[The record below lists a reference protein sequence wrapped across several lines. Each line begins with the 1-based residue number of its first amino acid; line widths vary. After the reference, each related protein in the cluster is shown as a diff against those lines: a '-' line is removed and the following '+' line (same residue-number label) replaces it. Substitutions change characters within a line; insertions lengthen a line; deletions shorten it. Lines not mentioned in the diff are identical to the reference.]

1 MEADSGR
8 AGDLDDPSSGTRSRG
23 NAFPQTEPDAGQQT
37 SSTSKARPSEMI
49 KRQPAISSAA
59 QVTIGSDFM
68 DPVEALKR
76 IAFLLERSQA
86 PTYRVAA
93 FRRAAETVSALEPGE
108 VERMAGDKR
117 LRTLKGIGAATE
129 AVILEALAGKV
140 PEYLEKL
147 EAEPP
152 PFAAAGDALRRT
164 LRGDCHTHSL
174 WSDGGSPI
182 IEMAYA
188 ARSLGHEYIVATD
201 HSPNLTIANGLS
213 TERLMQQLE
222 EIEGVNGQLAADA
235 EAGAP
240 PFRVLSG
247 IEVDINEDGTLDQ
260 TQDVLAALDIVV
272 ASVHSKLR
280 SPGDVMTKRMLTAIE
295 DPNMDILG
303 HCTGRIVV
311 GRGRPQSE
319 FDHAAVFTACRDNDV
334 AVEIN
339 SRPER
344 KDPPRNLL
352 KLAVDIG
359 CRFSIDTD
367 AHAPGQLE
375 WQYIGCDR
383 AAECGVTEERVIN
396 TSPAEMLLS
405 WTASRR

>member
-1 MEADSGR
+1 MDS
-8 AGDLDDPSSGTRSRG
+8 
-23 NAFPQTEPDAGQQT
+23 
-37 SSTSKARPSEMI
+37 
-49 KRQPAISSAA
+49 
-59 QVTIGSDFM
+59 
-68 DPVEALKR
+68 VEALKR
-76 IAFLLERSQA
+76 IALLLERSQA

-93 FRRAAETVSALEPGE
+93 FRRAAETISALEPGE
-108 VERMAGDKR
+108 LERMAANQR
-117 LRTLKGIGAATE
+117 LRSLMGIGEAIE
-129 AVILEALAGKV
+129 AVILDALAGKV
-140 PEYLEKL
+140 PEYLAKL
-147 EAEPP
+147 EAEPQ
-152 PFAAAGDALRRT
+152 PFAVAGDALRRA

-182 IEMAYA
+182 IEMAHA
-188 ARSLGHEYIVATD
+188 ARSLGHEYIVMTD
-201 HSPNLTIANGLS
+201 HSPNLTVANGLS
-213 TERLMQQLE
+213 TERLMRQLE
-222 EIEGVNGQLAADA
+222 EIDAVNGQLAAEADA
-235 EAGAP
+235 GMPA
-240 PFRVLSG
+240 FRVLSG

-260 TQDVLAALDIVV
+260 TPDVLAALNIVV

-280 SPGDVMTKRMLTAIE
+280 SPGDVMTKRMVAAIE

-311 GRGRPQSE
+311 GRGRPESE
-319 FDHAAVFTACRDNDV
+319 FDHEAVFTACKGNDV

-383 AAECGVTEERVIN
+383 AAECGVTEDRVIN
-396 TSPAEMLLS
+396 TSPVEMLLS
-405 WTASRR
+405 WTASRS

>member
-1 MEADSGR
+1 
-8 AGDLDDPSSGTRSRG
+8 
-23 NAFPQTEPDAGQQT
+23 
-37 SSTSKARPSEMI
+37 
-49 KRQPAISSAA
+49 
-59 QVTIGSDFM
+59 M

-76 IAFLLERSQA
+76 VAFLLERSQA

-93 FRRAAETVSALEPGE
+93 FRRAAETISVLDPGE
-108 VERMAGDKR
+108 LERMATNEQ
-117 LRTLKGIGAATE
+117 LRSLPGIGQATE
-129 AVILEALAGKV
+129 SVILEALEGKV
-140 PEYLEKL
+140 PRYLAKL
-147 EAEPP
+147 EAEPH
-152 PFAAAGDALRRT
+152 PFAVAGDALRRA

-188 ARSLGHEYIVATD
+188 ARSLGHEYIVMTD

-213 TERLMQQLE
+213 TERLMRQLE
-222 EIEGVNGQLAADA
+222 ELAAVNDQLAA
-235 EAGAP
+235 EADGGAP
-240 PFRVLSG
+240 AFRLLSG

-260 TQDVLAALDIVV
+260 TPDVLAALDIVV

-280 SPGDVMTKRMLTAIE
+280 SPGDVMTKRMLAAI
-295 DPNMDILG
+295 DNPNMDILG

-311 GRGRPQSE
+311 GRGRPESE
-319 FDHAAVFTACRDNDV
+319 FDHEAVFTACKDNGV

-352 KLAVDIG
+352 KLAVEIG

-383 AAECGVTEERVIN
+383 AAECGVTEDRVIN
-396 TSPAEMLLS
+396 TGSAETLLT
-405 WTASRR
+405 WTTSRR

>member
-1 MEADSGR
+1 LEHFWKKSPFLDISGC
-8 AGDLDDPSSGTRSRG
+8 
-23 NAFPQTEPDAGQQT
+23 NA
-37 SSTSKARPSEMI
+37 
-49 KRQPAISSAA
+49 
-59 QVTIGSDFM
+59 M
-68 DPVEALKR
+68 DPANALKR

-93 FRRAAETVSALEPGE
+93 FRRAAETISALEPGE
-108 VERMAGDKR
+108 LERMATSKR
-117 LRTLKGIGAATE
+117 LRSLKGIGEATE
-129 AVILEALAGKV
+129 AVIMEALEGKV
-140 PEYLEKL
+140 PEYLAKL
-147 EAEPP
+147 EAEPK
-152 PFAAAGDALRRT
+152 PFAVAGDALLRA

-182 IEMAYA
+182 IEMAQA
-188 ARSLGHEYIVATD
+188 ARSLGHEYIVLTD

-213 TERLMQQLE
+213 TERLMRQLE
-222 EIEGVNGQLAADA
+222 ELEDVNGQLAAEA

-260 TQDVLAALDIVV
+260 TPDVLMALDIVV

-280 SPGDVMTKRMLTAIE
+280 SPGDVMTKRMLAAIE

-311 GRGRPQSE
+311 GRGRPESE
-319 FDHAAVFTACRDNDV
+319 FDHEAVFTACRDNDV

-344 KDPPRNLL
+344 KDPPLNLL
-352 KLAVDIG
+352 KLAVEIG

-383 AAECGVTEERVIN
+383 AAACGVTEDRVIN
-396 TSPAEMLLS
+396 ASPAGRLLS
-405 WTASRR
+405 WCQPKLAG

>member
-1 MEADSGR
+1 MR
-8 AGDLDDPSSGTRSRG
+8 RRS
-23 NAFPQTEPDAGQQT
+23 PL
-37 SSTSKARPSEMI
+37 
-49 KRQPAISSAA
+49 
-59 QVTIGSDFM
+59 GSDFV
-68 DPVEALKR
+68 DPVSALKR

-93 FRRAAETVSALEPGE
+93 FRRAAETISALEPGE
-108 VERMAGDKR
+108 LERMASNNQ
-117 LRTLKGIGAATE
+117 LRSLKGIGEATE
-129 AVILEALAGKV
+129 AVILQALAGEV
-140 PEYLEKL
+140 PQYLAKL
-147 EAEPP
+147 EAEPQ
-152 PFAAAGDALRRT
+152 PFAVAGDALRRT

-182 IEMAYA
+182 IEMAHT
-188 ARSLGHEYIVATD
+188 ARSLGHEYIVMTD
-201 HSPNLTIANGLS
+201 HSPNLTVANGLS
-213 TERLMQQLE
+213 TERLMRQLE
-222 EIEGVNGQLAADA
+222 EIEGVNGQLAAEA
-235 EAGAP
+235 EVGAP
-240 PFRVLSG
+240 PFRLLSG

-260 TQDVLAALDIVV
+260 TPDVLAALDIVV

-280 SPGDVMTKRMLTAIE
+280 SPGDVMTKRMLAAIE

-319 FDHAAVFTACRDNDV
+319 FDHAAVFTACRENDV

-344 KDPPRNLL
+344 KDPPLDLL
-352 KLAVDIG
+352 ELAVDIG

-367 AHAPGQLE
+367 AHAPGQLD

-383 AAECGVTEERVIN
+383 AAQCGVTDDRVIN
-396 TSPAEMLLS
+396 TGPAGMLLS
-405 WTASRR
+405 WSASRRQA

>member
-1 MEADSGR
+1 
-8 AGDLDDPSSGTRSRG
+8 
-23 NAFPQTEPDAGQQT
+23 
-37 SSTSKARPSEMI
+37 
-49 KRQPAISSAA
+49 
-59 QVTIGSDFM
+59 M

-76 IAFLLERSQA
+76 IAFLLERSEA

-93 FRRAAETVSALEPGE
+93 FRRAADTISALDPGE
-108 VERMAGDKR
+108 LERLATDMR
-117 LRTLKGIGAATE
+117 LRSLKGIGAATE
-129 AVILEALAGKV
+129 AVIVEALAGKV
-140 PEYLEKL
+140 PAYLVKL

-152 PFAAAGDALRRT
+152 PFAVAGDALRGA

-182 IEMAYA
+182 IEMAHA
-188 ARSLGHEYIVATD
+188 ARSLGHEYIVMTD

-213 TERLMQQLE
+213 TERLMRQLD
-222 EIEGVNGQLAADA
+222 EIDGVNGQLAAEA
-235 EAGAP
+235 VAGAP
-240 PFRVLSG
+240 PFRVLTG

-260 TQDVLAALDIVV
+260 TPEVLAALDIVV
-272 ASVHSKLR
+272 GSVHSKLR
-280 SPGDVMTKRMLTAIE
+280 SPGDVMTKRMLAAIE
-295 DPNMDILG
+295 DPNMDVLG

-319 FDHAAVFTACRDNDV
+319 FDHAAVFAACRDHDV

-339 SRPER
+339 CRPER
-344 KDPPRNLL
+344 KDPPRDLL

-367 AHAPGQLE
+367 AHAPGQLD

-383 AAECGVTEERVIN
+383 AGQCGVTEDRVIN
-396 TSPAEMLLS
+396 ASPAGMLLS
-405 WTASRR
+405 WSASRR

>member
-1 MEADSGR
+1 
-8 AGDLDDPSSGTRSRG
+8 
-23 NAFPQTEPDAGQQT
+23 
-37 SSTSKARPSEMI
+37 
-49 KRQPAISSAA
+49 
-59 QVTIGSDFM
+59 M
-68 DPVEALKR
+68 DPVAALKR
-76 IAFLLERSQA
+76 IAFLLERSEA

-93 FRRAAETVSALEPGE
+93 FRRAAETISALESGE
-108 VERMAGDKR
+108 LERMATSKR
-117 LRTLKGIGAATE
+117 LRSLKGIGEATE
-129 AVILEALAGKV
+129 TVILEALAGKV
-140 PEYLEKL
+140 PRYLAKL
-147 EAEPP
+147 EAEPQ
-152 PFAAAGDALRRT
+152 PFAVAGDALRRA

-182 IEMAYA
+182 IEMAQA
-188 ARSLGHEYIVATD
+188 ARSLGQEYIVITD
-201 HSPNLTIANGLS
+201 HSPNLTVANGLS
-213 TERLMQQLE
+213 TERLIRQLE
-222 EIEGVNGQLAADA
+222 EIERVNGQLAAEGDA
-235 EAGAP
+235 GSP

-260 TQDVLAALDIVV
+260 TPDVLASLDIVV

-280 SPGDVMTKRMLTAIE
+280 SPGEVMTKRMLAAIE

-319 FDHAAVFTACRDNDV
+319 FDHATVFGACRDNDV

-352 KLAVDIG
+352 RLAVDIG

-383 AAECGVTEERVIN
+383 AAECGVTDDRVIN
-396 TSPAEMLLS
+396 TSSAGVLLS
-405 WTASRR
+405 WSASRRST

>member
-1 MEADSGR
+1 
-8 AGDLDDPSSGTRSRG
+8 
-23 NAFPQTEPDAGQQT
+23 
-37 SSTSKARPSEMI
+37 
-49 KRQPAISSAA
+49 
-59 QVTIGSDFM
+59 M
-68 DPVEALKR
+68 DPVKALKR

-93 FRRAAETVSALEPGE
+93 FRRAAETISALEPGE
-108 VERMAGDKR
+108 LERMAKNNQ
-117 LRTLKGIGAATE
+117 LRALKGIGEATQ
-129 AVILEALAGKV
+129 AVILEALAGGI
-140 PEYLEKL
+140 PGYLAKL
-147 EAEPP
+147 EAEPQ
-152 PFAAAGDALRRT
+152 PFAVAGDALRRA

-182 IEMAYA
+182 IEMAHA
-188 ARSLGHEYIVATD
+188 ARSLGHEYIVMTD

-213 TERLMQQLE
+213 TERLMRQLE
-222 EIEGVNGQLAADA
+222 EIEGVNARLAAEA

-260 TQDVLAALDIVV
+260 TPDVLAALNIVV

-280 SPGDVMTKRMLTAIE
+280 SPGDVMTRRMLAAIE

-319 FDHAAVFTACRDNDV
+319 FDHEAVFTACRENDV

-359 CRFSIDTD
+359 CRFSVDTD
-367 AHAPGQLE
+367 AHAPAQLE

-383 AAECGVTEERVIN
+383 AAECGVTEDRVIN
-396 TSPAEMLLS
+396 ANPAGRLLGWS
-405 WTASRR
+405 GSRR

>member
-1 MEADSGR
+1 
-8 AGDLDDPSSGTRSRG
+8 
-23 NAFPQTEPDAGQQT
+23 
-37 SSTSKARPSEMI
+37 
-49 KRQPAISSAA
+49 
-59 QVTIGSDFM
+59 M
-68 DPVEALKR
+68 DPVEALNR

-93 FRRAAETVSALEPGE
+93 FRRAAETISALEPDELGH
-108 VERMAGDKR
+108 MATNKR
-117 LRTLKGIGAATE
+117 LRSLKGIGEATE
-129 AVILEALAGKV
+129 AVIVDALAGEV
-140 PEYLEKL
+140 PEYLVKL
-147 EAEPP
+147 EAEPQ
-152 PFAAAGDALRRT
+152 PFAVAGDALRRS

-182 IEMAYA
+182 IEMAHA
-188 ARSLGHEYIVATD
+188 ARSLGHEYIVTTD
-201 HSPNLTIANGLS
+201 HSPNLTVANGLS
-213 TERLMQQLE
+213 TERLMRQLE
-222 EIEGVNGQLAADA
+222 EIVGVNGRLATEE

-260 TQDVLAALDIVV
+260 APDVLAALDIVV

-280 SPGDVMTKRMLTAIE
+280 SPRDVMTNRMLAAIE
-295 DPNMDILG
+295 DQNMDILG

-319 FDHAAVFTACRDNDV
+319 FDHAAVFAACRANDV
-334 AVEIN
+334 AVEVN

-344 KDPPRNLL
+344 KDPPRDLL
-352 KLAVDIG
+352 KLAADIG

-383 AAECGVTEERVIN
+383 AAECGVTEDRVIN
-396 TSPAEMLLS
+396 TGSAGMLSS
-405 WTASRR
+405 WSASRREA

>member
-1 MEADSGR
+1 MPARGKSFGIESSPARNSSSNP
-8 AGDLDDPSSGTRSRG
+8 PSV
-23 NAFPQTEPDAGQQT
+23 
-37 SSTSKARPSEMI
+37 SST
-49 KRQPAISSAA
+49 A
-59 QVTIGSDFM
+59 QVTLGSDLM

-93 FRRAAETVSALEPGE
+93 FRRAAETISALEPGE
-108 VERMAGDKR
+108 LERMATNKR
-117 LRTLKGIGAATE
+117 LRSLKGIGEATE
-129 AVILEALAGKV
+129 AVILEALATKV
-140 PEYLEKL
+140 PEYLAKL
-147 EAEPP
+147 EAEPQ
-152 PFAAAGDALRRT
+152 PFAVAGDALRRA

-182 IEMAYA
+182 IEMAHA
-188 ARSLGHEYIVATD
+188 ARSLGHEYIVMTD
-201 HSPNLTIANGLS
+201 HSPNLTVANGLS
-213 TERLMQQLE
+213 TERLRRQLE
-222 EIEGVNGQLAADA
+222 EIEGVNGQLAAEA
-235 EAGAP
+235 EAGAA

-247 IEVDINEDGTLDQ
+247 IEVDINEDGSLDQ
-260 TQDVLAALDIVV
+260 TPDVLVALDIVV

-280 SPGDVMTKRMLTAIE
+280 SPGDVMTKRMLAAIE

-319 FDHAAVFTACRDNDV
+319 FDHAAVFAACRDNDV

-344 KDPPRNLL
+344 KDPPRSLL

-383 AAECGVTEERVIN
+383 AAECGVTEDRVIN
-396 TSPAEMLLS
+396 TSPAGMLLS
-405 WTASRR
+405 WSASRR

>member
-1 MEADSGR
+1 
-8 AGDLDDPSSGTRSRG
+8 
-23 NAFPQTEPDAGQQT
+23 
-37 SSTSKARPSEMI
+37 
-49 KRQPAISSAA
+49 
-59 QVTIGSDFM
+59 V
-68 DPVEALKR
+68 DPVAALKR

-93 FRRAAETVSALEPGE
+93 FRRAAETISALELGE
-108 VERMAGDKR
+108 LERMASNNQ
-117 LRTLKGIGAATE
+117 LRSLKGIGEATE
-129 AVILEALAGKV
+129 AVILQALAGEV
-140 PEYLEKL
+140 PRYLAKL
-147 EAEPP
+147 EAEPH
-152 PFAAAGDALRRT
+152 PFAVAGDALRRM

-182 IEMAYA
+182 IEMAHA
-188 ARSLGHEYIVATD
+188 ARSLGHEYIVMTD

-213 TERLMQQLE
+213 TERLMRQLE
-222 EIEGVNGQLAADA
+222 EIDGVNGQLAAEA

-260 TQDVLAALDIVV
+260 TPDVLAALDIVV

-280 SPGDVMTKRMLTAIE
+280 SPGDVMTKRMLAAIE

-319 FDHAAVFTACRDNDV
+319 FDHAAVFTACRDNEV

-352 KLAVDIG
+352 RLAVDIG
-359 CRFSIDTD
+359 CCFSIDTD

-383 AAECGVTEERVIN
+383 AAECGVTHDRVIN
-396 TSPAEMLLS
+396 TSSAGMLLG
-405 WTASRR
+405 WIASRG

>member
-1 MEADSGR
+1 MSWDRIKPGR
-8 AGDLDDPSSGTRSRG
+8 
-23 NAFPQTEPDAGQQT
+23 QQLL
-37 SSTSKARPSEMI
+37 EL
-49 KRQPAISSAA
+49 AISSAIK
-59 QVTIGSDFM
+59 VTIGSDLM
-68 DPVEALKR
+68 DPVVALRR
-76 IAFLLERSQA
+76 IALLLERSQA
-86 PTYRVAA
+86 PRYRVAA

-108 VERMAGDKR
+108 LDRMVTNKR
-117 LRTLKGIGAATE
+117 LRSLKGIGEATE
-129 AVILEALAGKV
+129 AVIVEALAGKV
-140 PEYLEKL
+140 PKYLAKL
-147 EAEPP
+147 ESEPQ
-152 PFAAAGDALRRT
+152 PFAVAGDALRGA

-182 IEMAYA
+182 IEMAHA
-188 ARSLGHEYIVATD
+188 ARSLGHEYIVMTD
-201 HSPNLTIANGLS
+201 HSPNLTVANGLS
-213 TERLMQQLE
+213 TERLMRQLE
-222 EIEGVNGQLAADA
+222 EIESVNDQLAAEA
-235 EAGAP
+235 AAGAP

-247 IEVDINEDGTLDQ
+247 IEVDINEDGRLDQ
-260 TQDVLAALDIVV
+260 TPDVLVALDIVV

-280 SPGDVMTKRMLTAIE
+280 SPGDVMTKRMLAAIE

-319 FDHAAVFTACRDNDV
+319 FDHAAVFAACRDNEV

-344 KDPPRNLL
+344 KDPPRDLL

-367 AHAPGQLE
+367 AHAPSQLE

-383 AAECGVTEERVIN
+383 AAECGVTEDRVIN
-396 TSPAEMLLS
+396 AGSAGMLLS
-405 WTASRR
+405 WSASRR

>member
-1 MEADSGR
+1 
-8 AGDLDDPSSGTRSRG
+8 
-23 NAFPQTEPDAGQQT
+23 
-37 SSTSKARPSEMI
+37 
-49 KRQPAISSAA
+49 
-59 QVTIGSDFM
+59 M

-76 IAFLLERSQA
+76 IAFLLERAQA
-86 PTYRVAA
+86 PTYRVTA
-93 FRRAAETVSALEPGE
+93 FRRAAGTISALEPGE
-108 VERMAGDKR
+108 VERLATDKQ
-117 LRTLKGIGAATE
+117 LRSLDGIGEVTE
-129 AVILEALAGKV
+129 AVIVEALAGKA
-140 PEYLEKL
+140 PGYLAKL
-147 EAEPP
+147 EAEPQ
-152 PFAAAGDALRRT
+152 PFAVAGDALRSA

-182 IEMAYA
+182 IEMAHA

-201 HSPNLTIANGLS
+201 HSPHLTIANGLS
-213 TERLMQQLE
+213 TERLMRQLQ
-222 EIEGVNGQLAADA
+222 EIEDINGQLAAEA

-260 TQDVLAALDIVV
+260 TPDVLAALDIVV

-280 SPGDVMTKRMLTAIE
+280 SPGDVMTKRMLAAIE
-295 DPNMDILG
+295 NPNMDILG

-319 FDHAAVFTACRDNDV
+319 FDHETVFTACRDNGV

-383 AAECGVTEERVIN
+383 AAECGVTDDRVIN
-396 TSPAEMLLS
+396 TSSADTLLS
-405 WTASRR
+405 WSASRR

>member
-1 MEADSGR
+1 MDS
-8 AGDLDDPSSGTRSRG
+8 A
-23 NAFPQTEPDAGQQT
+23 
-37 SSTSKARPSEMI
+37 
-49 KRQPAISSAA
+49 
-59 QVTIGSDFM
+59 
-68 DPVEALKR
+68 EALKR

-93 FRRAAETVSALEPGE
+93 FRRAAETISALEPGE
-108 VERMAGDKR
+108 LGR
-117 LRTLKGIGAATE
+117 LATNGQLRSLNGIGQVTE
-129 AVILEALAGKV
+129 AVILETLDGNV
-140 PEYLEKL
+140 PKYLEKL
-147 EAEPP
+147 EAEPH
-152 PFAAAGDALRRT
+152 PFAVAGDALRRA

-174 WSDGGSPI
+174 WSDGGSRI

-213 TERLMQQLE
+213 TERLMRQLA
-222 EIEGVNGQLAADA
+222 EIEGVNDQLAAEA

-240 PFRVLSG
+240 AFRVLSG

-260 TQDVLAALDIVV
+260 TRDVLAALDIVV

-280 SPGDVMTKRMLTAIE
+280 SPGDVMTKRMLAAIE

-311 GRGRPQSE
+311 GRGRPESE
-319 FDHAAVFTACRDNDV
+319 FDHEAVFTACRDNGV

-352 KLAVDIG
+352 RLAVDIG
-359 CRFSIDTD
+359 CHFSIDTD

-383 AAECGVTEERVIN
+383 AAECGITEDRVIN
-396 TSPAEMLLS
+396 TSPAGMLLGWS
-405 WTASRR
+405 ASRR

>member
-1 MEADSGR
+1 
-8 AGDLDDPSSGTRSRG
+8 
-23 NAFPQTEPDAGQQT
+23 
-37 SSTSKARPSEMI
+37 
-49 KRQPAISSAA
+49 
-59 QVTIGSDFM
+59 M

-93 FRRAAETVSALEPGE
+93 FRRAAETISQLEPGE
-108 VERMAGDKR
+108 LNRMATGKR
-117 LRTLKGIGAATE
+117 LRSLKGIGAATE
-129 AVILEALAGKV
+129 AVIVEALAGEV
-140 PEYLEKL
+140 PGYLAKL
-147 EAEPP
+147 EAEPQ
-152 PFAAAGDALRRT
+152 PFAVAGDALRRA

-182 IEMAYA
+182 IEMAHT

-201 HSPNLTIANGLS
+201 HSPNLTVANGLS
-213 TERLMQQLE
+213 TERLMRQLE
-222 EIEGVNGQLAADA
+222 EIEGVNAQLAAEA
-235 EAGAP
+235 AAGAP

-247 IEVDINEDGTLDQ
+247 IEVDINEDGALDQ
-260 TQDVLAALDIVV
+260 TPDVLVGLDIVV

-280 SPGDVMTKRMLTAIE
+280 SPGDVMTKRMLAAIE

-311 GRGRPQSE
+311 GRGRRESE
-319 FDHAAVFTACRDNDV
+319 FDHEAVFTACRDYDV

-344 KDPPRNLL
+344 RDPPRNLL

-383 AAECGVTEERVIN
+383 GAECAVTADRVIN
-396 TSPAEMLLS
+396 TSPAETLLRWS
-405 WTASRR
+405 ASRHQA